1 MKRSGLMMAM
11 ATTVLPVWADAWR
24 CPNVLLF
31 MVDDMGWQDTSVP
44 FTDSLTDNNRKYLTP
59 NMERLAARGVRFS
72 EAYASAI
79 SSPSRCSLMTGANA
93 ARHGVTNWTLF
104 RDEST
109 DGVCDSVLLPDWN
122 CNGISRVDGIGRTY
136 VGHSFVQ
143 CLKNAGYH
151 TMHVGK
157 AHFGAFD
164 TPGEDPHHW
173 GFEVNVAGSA
183 AGGLATYLSER
194 NYGHDSIGNKLAANA
209 IADLEKYWGTGTF
222 ATEALTQEALKC
234 LDKAKLYNQ
243 PWFLYMSHYAVHVP
257 YDRDMRFYNKY
268 IGRGLSEKESAYAS
282 LIEGMD
288 KSLGDL
294 LDWIDRN
301 GESDNTIVIFMSD
314 NGGLSADGYWRDE
327 PLHTHN
333 APLRS
338 GKGSLYEGGV
348 RVPLIVSMPGV
359 SDDGS
364 AIDGYVSIEDVGLT
378 ILDMAGVSGTAMQS
392 DDAVDGRSFLPRLHG
407 ADSDSDRMLVWNY
420 PNIWGLPGP
429 GIDLNCAARK
439 GRWKFIYNY
448 VTGDKELYDL
458 SADISEEH
466 NVADEYSSVV
476 DVMAA
481 ELGKYLREVGAGR
494 PLLKSTGQPCAWP
507 DGQIWDCEEYV
518 KGVKKQ

>member
-1 MKRSGLMMAM
+1 MRCFGLMA
-11 ATTVLPVWADAWR
+11 ALAVGSTVLSAESR
-24 CPNVLLF
+24 PNVLLF

-44 FTDSLTDNNRKYLTP
+44 FADSVTANNHKYLTP
-59 NMERLAARGVRFS
+59 NMERLAERGVRFT

-104 RDEST
+104 RDEMT
-109 DGVCDSVLLPDWN
+109 DGVNDSVAVAEWN
-122 CNGISRVDGIGRTY
+122 CNGISRVGGVDHTFT
-136 VGHSFVQ
+136 GHSFVQ
-143 CLKNAGYH
+143 CLKDAGYH

-173 GFEVNVAGSA
+173 GFEVNVAGTA

-194 NYGHDSIGNKLAANA
+194 NYGHDSLGNKLAANA
-209 IADLEKYWGTGTF
+209 IEDLERYWGTGTF
-222 ATEALTQEALKC
+222 ATEALTLEALKC
-234 LDKAKLYNQ
+234 LDKAKIYNQ

-257 YDRDMRFYNKY
+257 FDRDMRFYEKHRA
-268 IGRGLSEKESAYAS
+268 RGLSEKEAAYAS

-301 GESDNTIVIFMSD
+301 GEADNTIVIFMSD

-327 PLHTHN
+327 PLHKHN

-348 RVPLIVSMPGV
+348 RVPLIVSMPRGENA
-359 SDDGS
+359 GS
-364 AIDGYVSIEDVGLT
+364 ALSGYVAIEDVGVT
-378 ILDMAGVSGTAMQS
+378 ILDMAGVRDCDMQN
-392 DDAVDGRSFLPRLHG
+392 DKAVDGRSFLPRLHG
-407 ADSDSDRMLVWNY
+407 ADADCDRMLVWNY

-439 GRWKFIYNY
+439 GRWKLIYSY
-448 VTGDKELYDL
+448 ATGEKELYDL
-458 SADISEEH
+458 STDIAEEH
-466 NVADEYSSVV
+466 NVIHEHSGEAE
-476 DVMAA
+476 MLAA
-481 ELGKYLREVGAGR
+481 ELGRYLREVGASR
-494 PLLKSTGQPCAWP
+494 PTRKSTGQACAWP
-507 DGQIWDCEEYV
+507 DGLM
-518 KGVKKQ
+518 